1 MKLETGNLDFI
12 EENIKQ
18 VWQYLCL
25 WLLNFTI
32 LNTAAMMKNNSMGS
46 NRMYW
51 EMVMQ
56 PVSVETVKNK
66 FILELQKK
74 CMKAKLSCIQLSKV
88 NVIFHSPEFNSVW
101 ISIGF

>member
-1 MKLETGNLDFI
+1 MEW
-12 EENIKQ
+12 

-25 WLLNFTI
+25 WLLNLTI

-56 PVSVETVKNK
+56 PVSVEKNQSGL
-66 FILELQKK
+66 IY
-74 CMKAKLSCIQLSKV
+74 SG
-88 NVIFHSPEFNSVW
+88 VIKEVHGGMRFFFCYLFLHP
-101 ISIGF
+101 